1 MSPEVISLIGILL
14 ALAFYIFAAVKG
26 WQLLF
31 VAICGTIIVAIF
43 GGLNVVQAVTSTF
56 VGGIT
61 GFWGRFMIMFIGGSL
76 FAQMMADS
84 GAAFRIADAL
94 SDLCRK
100 SKDPTTQKVLLTIP
114 IINSILT
121 YGGITSLLVVFLMV
135 TIARRLFE
143 ELDIPWKLYG
153 FAVLGSATFT
163 VGLLPGSPQAT
174 NLIPMSYLGTQATAG
189 ALLGIIGAVVQITLA
204 VIFLVY
210 EVRRN
215 AKTGEGF
222 MPTGQNIVKEI
233 LPAFDIP
240 KTNIIICILPCIV
253 LLLSLNVMKW
263 SIATSLTLGCV
274 TCYVLFFKEFQRKKC
289 IKKTIGDGIMR
300 GISVLTLMSSCSGFG
315 AVIGAVPGYAFVIS
329 GLQSLPGPAPF
340 KIWLAVNVAAGIT
353 GSSSGGLSI
362 VLNNM
367 TDYFM
372 SLGIP
377 APAVHRLISASSI
390 GLDTLPHSSGVV
402 NACAVSKMTHKEL
415 YKYYFMIS
423 VVFTNIAALVI
434 AALISIGVYI

>member
-1 MSPEVISLIGILL
+1 
-14 ALAFYIFAAVKG
+14 
-26 WQLLF
+26 
-31 VAICGTIIVAIF
+31 
-43 GGLNVVQAVTSTF
+43 
-56 VGGIT
+56 
-61 GFWGRFMIMFIGGSL
+61 
-76 FAQMMADS
+76 
-84 GAAFRIADAL
+84 
-94 SDLCRK
+94 
-100 SKDPTTQKVLLTIP
+100 
-114 IINSILT
+114 
-121 YGGITSLLVVFLMV
+121 
-135 TIARRLFE
+135 
-143 ELDIPWKLYG
+143 
-153 FAVLGSATFT
+153 
-163 VGLLPGSPQAT
+163 
-174 NLIPMSYLGTQATAG
+174 MSYLGTQATAG